1 MFSAPNDKCL
11 LVTEAGGGR
20 DLNASDQGSAPRPLM
35 LEPSVTSV
43 AGKPKIKKPPRK
55 SKLLEEKSVK
65 NLTESDSG
73 ENWREKNNE
82 GESPAVSSGTSTT
95 GTE

>member
-1 MFSAPNDKCL
+1 MLPAPNDKFS

-20 DLNASDQGSAPRPLM
+20 DLNASEQGSAPRPMM
-35 LEPSVTSV
+35 LEPSVTS
-43 AGKPKIKKPPRK
+43 KPKIKKPPRK

-82 GESPAVSSGTSTT
+82 GESPAVSGGTSTT

>member
-1 MFSAPNDKCL
+1 MFSAPNDKCS

-35 LEPSVTSV
+35 LEPSVTNS
-43 AGKPKIKKPPRK
+43 KPKIKKPPRK

-65 NLTESDSG
+65 NLTESGSG
-73 ENWREKNNE
+73 ENWEQKHNE
-82 GESPAVSSGTSTT
+82 GESPAVSAST

>member
-1 MFSAPNDKCL
+1 MFHAPNDKSS
-11 LVTEAGGGR
+11 LVTEAGGSR
-20 DLNASDQGSAPRPLM
+20 DLNASDQSSAPRPLM

-65 NLTESDSG
+65 NSTESGSG
-73 ENWREKNNE
+73 ENWEQKNNE
-82 GESPAVSSGTSTT
+82 GESPAVSAST